1 MIKIH
6 EPKYKVD
13 GITKYIENHQFTF
26 DNTFNE
32 EEVVRSLHRPETTST
47 NSSSNPLSLLCSTTA
62 SSLASPTGRQA
73 PERHTP

>member
-32 EEVVRSLHRPETTST
+32 EEVVRSLHRLETTST
-47 NSSSNPLSLLCSTTA
+47 NSSSNPLSRLCSTTE
-62 SSLASPTGRQA
+62 SSLASPTGRQGL
-73 PERHTP
+73 ERHTP